1 MKIEGIEL
9 KKISIPLKKPF
20 KTALRTVNS
29 AEDIIII
36 IKTDDGRVGYGE
48 APPTAVITGDTSGA
62 IIGAIKESIEKTLI
76 GEEVENLERIMH
88 KLDNTIVRNTSARA
102 AVDMAI
108 YDLFGKLYKAPVY
121 KLLGGYR
128 DRVETDITISVND
141 PSEMMDDAI
150 SFIKQGFTALKMKV
164 GTDSK
169 KDIERVKAVRQA
181 VGYDVKIRLDANQG
195 WQPKEAVRVIRKME
209 DLGLDIE
216 LIEQPVKAWDMQGL
230 KFVTDNVETPI
241 MADESMFS
249 SYDAFKI
256 LSMRAADLINIKLMK
271 CGGIYNALKIIAI
284 AETCGV
290 ECMVGSMIESKLSV
304 TAAAHLACA
313 KKNIVRFDLDTA
325 LLLAEDPIVG
335 GIINEAPILKISD
348 KPGLG
353 IEKIEGLKDLNPD
366 YL

>member
-9 KKISIPLKKPF
+9 KKLSIRLKKPF

-29 AEDIIII
+29 AEEIIII
-36 IKTDDGRVGYGE
+36 IKADDGSVGYGE

-62 IIGAIKESIEKTLI
+62 IIGAIKENIENALI
-76 GEEVENLERIMH
+76 GEEIGNLERIMY
-88 KLDNTIVRNTSARA
+88 KLDKAIVRNTSARA

-128 DRVETDITISVND
+128 DQIETDITISVND
-141 PSEMMDDAI
+141 PNEMMDDALG
-150 SFIKQGFTALKMKV
+150 FIKQGFTALKMKV
-164 GTDSK
+164 GIDSK

-181 VGYDVKIRLDANQG
+181 VGYDVKLRLDANQG
-195 WQPKEAVRVIRKME
+195 WQPKEAVRIVRKME
-209 DLGLDIE
+209 DMGLDIE
-216 LIEQPVKAWDMQGL
+216 LIEQPVKAWNIDGL
-230 KFVTDNVETPI
+230 KFVTDNTQTPI

-256 LSMRAADLINIKLMK
+256 LGMRAADLINIKLMK

-290 ECMVGSMIESKLSV
+290 ECMVGSMIESKLSA

-313 KKNIVRFDLDTA
+313 KKNIIRFDLDTA

-335 GIINEAPILKISD
+335 GIVNEAPILKISN

-353 IEKIEGLKDLNPD
+353 IERIDGLKDLNINF
-366 YL
+366 

>member
-1 MKIEGIEL
+1 MKIIGIEL
-9 KKISIPLKKPF
+9 KKVSIPLKKTF

-29 AEDIIII
+29 AEDIIIMV
-36 IKTDDGRVGYGE
+36 KTDDGRVGYGE
-48 APPTAVITGDTSGA
+48 APPTAVITGDTTGS
-62 IIGAIKESIEKTLI
+62 IVGAIKENIESALI
-76 GEEVENLERIMH
+76 GEEIDNLERIMY
-88 KLDNTIVRNTSARA
+88 KLDKAVVRNTSARA

-108 YDLFGKLYKAPVY
+108 YDLFGKLYNAPVY

-128 DRVETDITISVND
+128 DRIETDITISVNS
-141 PSEMMDDAI
+141 PNEMMDDAL

-169 KDIERVKAVRQA
+169 EDIERVKAVRQA
-181 VGYDVKIRLDANQG
+181 IGKDVKIRLDANQG
-195 WQPKEAVRVIRKME
+195 WQPKEAIKIIRKIE

-216 LIEQPVKAWDMQGL
+216 LIEQPVKAWDIDGL

-241 MADESMFS
+241 MADESLFS

-271 CGGIYNALKIIAI
+271 CGGIYNALKIVAI

-290 ECMVGSMIESKLSV
+290 ECMIGSMIESKLSV

-325 LLLAEDPIVG
+325 LLLAEDPVIG
-335 GIINEAPILKISD
+335 GIKNEAPTLIVPN

-353 IEKIEGLKDLNPD
+353 IEGIDGLMNL
-366 YL
+366 